1 MRYKVSFAVFIYAVT
16 AIIDATLGLSIIN
29 PVGSYLFRFAAAA
42 AIMATFLY
50 LIGKDKPLK
59 PLLFILTSLALSIIA
74 LAFGRTDPAVPINI
88 ALKITAIILTLKP
101 EIIEVEIITEDEENS

>member
-16 AIIDATLGLSIIN
+16 AIIDATLGISTLNQIE
-29 PVGSYLFRFAAAA
+29 SYLFRFAAAA

-50 LIGKDKPLK
+50 LIGKDKPFR
-59 PLLFILTSLALSIIA
+59 PLLFISASLILSIIA
-74 LAFGRTDPAVPINI
+74 FIQGRIDAAIIINT
-88 ALKITAIILTLKP
+88 ALKIIAIILTLKP